1 MTLASGTK
9 LGPYEVVGLIGAGG
23 MGEVYRARD
32 TRVDREVA
40 LKVLPEEFFEDE
52 ERRARFGR
60 EARTLASLNHPG
72 IAVLYSFE
80 EIPGSTP
87 ASTRHLLVMELVEGE
102 DLAQR
107 LASGPLSLEE
117 SLSLARQI
125 AEALEAAHEKGIVH
139 RDLKPANVKVTP
151 DGRVKLLDF
160 GLAKIFE
167 GDAGPGSAP
176 SVTHS
181 PTLTA
186 RATAAGVILGT
197 AAYMSPEQARGKP
210 VDKRTDV
217 WAFGC
222 VLFEMLTGK
231 RAFEGETVSDTL
243 VSILSKDPD
252 WTALP
257 EQTPAAV
264 RKILR
269 RCLQRDA
276 RLRLHDIADARLDLE
291 ELSAAAASSSSGQL
305 PLEEK
310 TAGPSP
316 TVGRIDLTRVE
327 RGSRRVLYLPWA
339 VAAAFAAAAGALALR
354 DRAPAAGLLGRSALL
369 PPEGATFSFGGT
381 QPGPP
386 SVSPDGTRVV
396 SAARRQDGSTQLW
409 VRALGAEAWVALAGT
424 ENGSYPFWSPDGR
437 AIAFFADGKLKRV
450 EAGGGPP
457 LTLCEAPYGKGGTWS
472 AQGTILFTPG
482 YDAGLQQIPAEGGQ
496 AKEVTTL
503 DRSRRE
509 NSHRFP
515 QFLPD
520 GRHFVFLVRVSGEG
534 AADELMVG
542 SLDGAP
548 PRPLM
553 KAVANAMFV
562 FGRLLY
568 VRDRALV
575 ARRFD
580 PEPMRLEGEEV
591 VIGDDVHVLPAV
603 PLAVFSA
610 SRTGTL
616 VYDRG
621 SGSPTMALRW
631 FDRSGREVAEIGEPG
646 LYYEFALSRD
656 ARRIALSTE
665 DPKTGRLD
673 VFILDVERG
682 MVERLTSGKTDS
694 SMPLWHPDGK
704 RVVFRTREGGL
715 LDLWEKNL
723 DGVADKT
730 LLLKTDKDKE
740 PTDLSPDGR
749 YSRFRGVQ
757 PQHLDAAA
765 FARGSALPVPPG
777 RIPRR
782 ERALLARR
790 PLGGLRIVRGGAKG
804 GLRHVL
810 PETWSARPHLVGRR
824 AGAAVERG
832 RPGALL
838 PDSRQYAHVRGSP
851 AAGRS
856 RARHS
861 AGDATVRRALA
872 CLRLRPRSG
881 AERILRRPRRSL
893 PLSRGGETPG
903 PPLLDPR
910 HELDRGARPAM
921 TCSSSS

>member
-1 MTLASGTK
+1 MTTLAKGTK
-9 LGPYEVVGLIGAGG
+9 LGPYEVAALLGAGG

-32 TRVDREVA
+32 TRVDRAVA
-40 LKVLPEEFFEDE
+40 LKVLPEEFFESE
-52 ERRARFGR
+52 ERRGRFER
-60 EARTLASLNHPG
+60 EARMLASLNHPG

-80 EIPGSTP
+80 EIPSSSSSSSP
-87 ASTRHLLVMELVEGE
+87 TRHLLAMELVEGE

-107 LASGPLSLEE
+107 LASGPLPLEE
-117 SLSLARQI
+117 SLSFAKQI
-125 AEALEAAHEKGIVH
+125 AEALEAAHEKGVVH

-167 GDAGPGSAP
+167 GEGDP
-176 SVTHS
+176 SKASGGGLTQS

-186 RATAAGVILGT
+186 RATAAGIILGT

-210 VDKRTDV
+210 LDKRTDV

-222 VLFEMLTGK
+222 VLYEMLTGK

-252 WTALP
+252 WAALP
-257 EQTPAAV
+257 PGTPEKV
-264 RKILR
+264 REILR
-269 RCLQRDA
+269 KCLRRDVRA
-276 RLRLHDIADARLDLE
+276 RLHDIADARLDLE
-291 ELSAAAASSSSGQL
+291 ELAATASSTGRL
-305 PLEEK
+305 PFEEN
-310 TAGPSP
+310 AAVPSP
-316 TVGRIDLTRVE
+316 TVGRNAPPTSA
-327 RGSRRVLYLPWA
+327 RGSKTALYLSWA

-354 DRAPAAGLLGRSALL
+354 ARAPVAAGLLARSALL

-496 AKEVTTL
+496 AKDVTTL

-520 GRHFVFLVRVSGEG
+520 GRHFIFLVRVSGEG

-562 FGRLLY
+562 SGRLLY

-580 PEPMRLEGEEV
+580 PERMRLEGEEV

-631 FDRSGREVAEIGEPG
+631 FDRSGREEGSVGEPG

-656 ARRIALSTE
+656 DRRVALSTE

-715 LDLWEKNL
+715 LDIWEKNL

-740 PTDLSPDGR
+740 PTDMSPDGR
-749 YSRFRGVQ
+749 YLAFGVSN
-757 PQHLDAAA
+757 L
-765 FARGSALPVPPG
+765 SIWMLPLSPPG
-777 RIPRR
+777 PPFPYLQGGFHEQNARFSPDGRWVAFESSEAGRKEIYVTSFPRPGAHVRISSGGGQAPRWSADGR
-782 ERALLARR
+782 ELFFLTPGNTVMSAAVRPRPGPSLEVGAPTRLFDVPSRVFGSDLAQ
-790 PLGGLRIVRGGAKG
+790 GQSASYEVRGGRFLFLVEGKQQD
-804 GLRHVL
+804 RHAL
-810 PETWSARPHLVGRR
+810 TLVTNWT
-824 AGAAVERG
+824 A
-832 RPGALL
+832 
-838 PDSRQYAHVRGSP
+838 
-851 AAGRS
+851 
-856 RARHS
+856 
-861 AGDATVRRALA
+861 ALA
-872 CLRLRPRSG
+872 P
-881 AERILRRPRRSL
+881 
-893 PLSRGGETPG
+893 
-903 PPLLDPR
+903 
-910 HELDRGARPAM
+910 
-921 TCSSSS
+921 